1 MIMNIDAVAR
11 DFREEYSVTVPD
23 VTLDRSPDGTG
34 SNCSRFVAREIF
46 AVFPF
51 EHTVR
56 QLHPTPCRSVDVFD
70 YTSGRVDREDVV
82 SVVST
87 SVGQ

>member
-1 MIMNIDAVAR
+1 MAMDIDAVAR
-11 DFREEYSVTVPD
+11 DFHEEYSVTAPG
-23 VTLDRSPDGTG
+23 VTLDRALDGTG
-34 SNCSRFVAREIF
+34 GDCSRFVVREIF
-46 AVFPF
+46 AVFLF

-70 YTSGRVDREDVV
+70 YTSGRIDREDVV

-87 SVGQ
+87 SVDQ